1 MIAELVIAVSM
12 VILVILGQMIN
23 RLVKVYLYLLPLP
36 LELVSSL
43 ILILEPVAAACPACH
58 LML

>member
-1 MIAELVIAVSM
+1 MTAGLVIV
-12 VILVILGQMIN
+12 GQMIN
-23 RLVKVYLYLLPLP
+23 GLVKVYLYFLPLP

-43 ILILEPVAAACPACH
+43 IFILESVAAACPACH